1 VTTVHLIFGVI
12 VLVTTLAAGAWGGVA
27 WLRSSPSVGFW
38 YALRVAQV
46 AVVIQ
51 VSLGAVLLLGG
62 YASPNLH
69 YVYGGL
75 CLLVSLFAE
84 LVRAGAA
91 RQELGELDFASVPP
105 DQQQAIGLAIVR
117 REMGV
122 MAVGCLVIFGL
133 ALRAALLS
141 PAA

>member
-1 VTTVHLIFGVI
+1 MATVHLIFGIAVI
-12 VLVTTLAAGAWGGVA
+12 ATTLVAGAWGGVA

-38 YALRVAQV
+38 YALRVAQGV
-46 AVVIQ
+46 IVIQ
-51 VSLGAVLLLGG
+51 VSLGAVLLLSGNVAG
-62 YASPNLH
+62 NLH

-75 CLLVSLFAE
+75 CLVVSLFAE
-84 LVRAGAA
+84 LVRAGSAH
-91 RQELGELDFASVPP
+91 QELGEIDFASVPAE
-105 DQQQAIGLAIVR
+105 QQQAIGLAIVR

-141 PAA
+141 PGT

>member
-1 VTTVHLIFGVI
+1 
-12 VLVTTLAAGAWGGVA
+12 
-27 WLRSSPSVGFW
+27 
-38 YALRVAQV
+38 
-46 AVVIQ
+46 
-51 VSLGAVLLLGG
+51 
-62 YASPNLH
+62 
-69 YVYGGL
+69 
-75 CLLVSLFAE
+75 
-84 LVRAGAA
+84 
-91 RQELGELDFASVPP
+91 LGELDFASVPP

>member
-1 VTTVHLIFGVI
+1 MTTVHLIFGVAVI
-12 VLVTTLAAGAWGGVA
+12 TTTLVAGAWGGIA
-27 WLRSSPSVGFW
+27 WWRSSPSVGFW

-46 AVVIQ
+46 VIVIQ
-51 VSLGAVLLLGG
+51 VSLGAVLLLSNHV
-62 YASPNLH
+62 APNLH

-75 CLLVSLFAE
+75 CLVVSLFAE
-84 LVRAGAA
+84 MVRAGSA
-91 RQELGELDFASVPP
+91 RQELGEIDFSQVPP

-141 PAA
+141 PGA